1 MTRASTTRERGWMA
15 LVGLARACFGAPS
28 FAIFETLL
36 TGWVLAPGRRT
47 ITGMICAADP
57 EGQRAH
63 DAYHRF
69 VRAARWSTN
78 ALWKALVVHMVDVL
92 APAGTLVLDCDDTLY
107 KKSGRNVDGAG
118 SFRDAV
124 RSTRHKVVYATGLNL
139 VVVTLRVRP
148 PWGGQPIGVPVGV
161 RLHRKKGPT
170 TLDLAGEMI
179 TEIASWLPRRAFS
192 LCADGAYASLARR
205 GCPRTTLTSR
215 MRRDAALY
223 EAAPPRTGKPGRPR
237 KKGERLETP
246 AEMAVKLHN
255 DQFSA
260 VRVDFRGKERDLLVW
275 SRLVL
280 WYTTDPDHLVLLV
293 IVRDPAGV
301 VHDDFFFS
309 TDLEA
314 LLGDVASLYAGRWSI
329 ECVNREV
336 KQCLHAEDP
345 QSWKGKGPERA
356 ASLSLWLYAAIWTWY
371 IPSFGTTVTWTIRPW
386 YQKKAAP
393 SFLDALAALRRV
405 LWAERIT
412 RVSSPEPIPQQI
424 LDGLL
429 DALATAA

>member
-1 MTRASTTRERGWMA
+1 MPGTTRNGPGNRWRAMI
-15 LVGLARACFGAPS
+15 GLACGCFSAPS
-28 FAIFETLL
+28 YAIFSTFL

-47 ITGMICAADP
+47 ITEMICAADP

-78 ALWKALVVHMVDVL
+78 ALWKVLLVHMVDVL
-92 APAGTLVLDCDDTLY
+92 APTGMLVLDCDDTLY
-107 KKSGRNVDGAG
+107 KKSGRKVEGAG

-124 RSTRHKVVYATGLNL
+124 RSTRNKIVYATGLNL

-161 RLHRKKGPT
+161 RLHPKGGPT
-170 TLDLAGEMI
+170 TLDLAQDI
-179 TEIASWLPRRAFS
+179 VTEIASWLPQRCFS

-205 GCPRTTLTSR
+205 GLPRTTLTSR

-237 KKGERLETP
+237 KKGKRLDTP
-246 AEMAVKLHN
+246 AEMAAKLK
-255 DQFSA
+255 DEAFSA
-260 VRVDFRGKERDLLVW
+260 VRVDFRGNGRDLLVW
-275 SRLVL
+275 SRPVL

-293 IVRDPAGV
+293 IVRDPQGHM
-301 VHDDFFFS
+301 HDDFFS

-314 LLGDVASLYAGRWSI
+314 LPGDVASLYAGRWSI
-329 ECVNREV
+329 ECVKREV

-345 QSWKGKGPERA
+345 QSWKGRWE
-356 ASLSLWLYAAIWTWY
+356 
-371 IPSFGTTVTWTIRPW
+371 
-386 YQKKAAP
+386 
-393 SFLDALAALRRV
+393 
-405 LWAERIT
+405 
-412 RVSSPEPIPQQI
+412 
-424 LDGLL
+424 
-429 DALATAA
+429 